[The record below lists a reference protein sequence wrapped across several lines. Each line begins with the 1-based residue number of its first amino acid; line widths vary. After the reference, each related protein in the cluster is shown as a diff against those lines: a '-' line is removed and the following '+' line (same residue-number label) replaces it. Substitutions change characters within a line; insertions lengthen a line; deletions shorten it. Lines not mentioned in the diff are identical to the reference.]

1 MQQHQQQSTCQEEHI
16 LLLGEADC
24 SFARAIGQRGG
35 LDGICVTATEL
46 GTPSDVCSRYF
57 GGCAEALAARCDELN
72 SYGIRV
78 VLGVDVTRLECND
91 RVHAWDAASRV
102 FIEMPLWR
110 SDGVGDASTA
120 MAATSCPASLVVF
133 NFPHTTRPGKMA
145 KLLMQMFRSLRCCIA
160 AGFAKSDCRVEMR
173 LRHVSSEKDE
183 GQLIRSR
190 YGHEEA
196 AAASLFDVLS
206 VSESD
211 LEELARYGYEHRLTK
226 RNVPCG
232 HLERVQVWRWM
243 AAALGPPSVQRL
255 PDGTHGRRDVFYAP
269 EAILDR
275 RVAKL
280 PSWKGS
286 VVSVPQYLVRWR
298 GHPEESEQTWEASK
312 DLDIE
317 LRKAFDEARALC
329 VRENTMIRAP
339 CLRLRGGMAKRVSIS
354 QGDSPLRSLLSSYT
368 HDDSADELAARVSKS
383 IRAGEAHV
391 ERSFLEGDDL
401 NAVRAAANATLAGG
415 RIPPGILVAA
425 MAIERLR
432 VSLIGASGR
441 PLLESAEL
449 TLLGYKAG
457 GSYRRHMDDSSNV
470 AIGHGAR
477 RSLSLLVYLGDDDW
491 DAQRDGGAL
500 RIYPP
505 KGSGREGYVDV
516 PPYAGTLVVFDSA
529 TVPHEVLVTNR
540 PRVALAGWLQEAR

>member
-1 MQQHQQQSTCQEEHI
+1 MALE
-16 LLLGEADC
+16 GC
-24 SFARAIGQRGG
+24 SAR
-35 LDGICVTATEL
+35 TAE
-46 GTPSDVCSRYF
+46 
-57 GGCAEALAARCDELN
+57 
-72 SYGIRV
+72 
-78 VLGVDVTRLECND
+78 
-91 RVHAWDAASRV
+91 
-102 FIEMPLWR
+102 
-110 SDGVGDASTA
+110 
-120 MAATSCPASLVVF
+120 
-133 NFPHTTRPGKMA
+133 
-145 KLLMQMFRSLRCCIA
+145 
-160 AGFAKSDCRVEMR
+160 
-173 LRHVSSEKDE
+173 
-183 GQLIRSR
+183 
-190 YGHEEA
+190 
-196 AAASLFDVLS
+196 
-206 VSESD
+206 
-211 LEELARYGYEHRLTK
+211 
-226 RNVPCG
+226 
-232 HLERVQVWRWM
+232 
-243 AAALGPPSVQRL
+243 VQRL

-298 GHPEESEQTWEASK
+298 GHPEVSEYTWEASK

-368 HDDSADELAARVSKS
+368 HDDSVDELAARVSKT

-391 ERSFLEGDDL
+391 ERSFLAGEDL
-401 NAVRAAANATLAGG
+401 IAACSRKRDTGRRPNTARNPRRSDGNRAITRVTYWCLRPATTRECRAD
-415 RIPPGILVAA
+415 II
-425 MAIERLR
+425 
-432 VSLIGASGR
+432 
-441 PLLESAEL
+441 
-449 TLLGYKAG
+449 GYKAG

-505 KGSGREGYVDV
+505 KGSGREVMW
-516 PPYAGTLVVFDSA
+516 TCRL
-529 TVPHEVLVTNR
+529 T
-540 PRVALAGWLQEAR
+540 QARWSCLTARRCRMRSW